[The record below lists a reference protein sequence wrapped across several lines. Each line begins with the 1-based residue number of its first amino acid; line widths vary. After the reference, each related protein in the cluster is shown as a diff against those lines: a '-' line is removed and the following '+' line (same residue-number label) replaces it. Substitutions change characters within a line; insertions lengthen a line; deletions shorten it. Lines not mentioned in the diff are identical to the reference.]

1 MTATEFNDLIEEKFE
16 DGLFGF
22 AEQEDTE
29 EGQSH
34 SDFLIENNLEFVENN
49 DVEAYDSYGSEDSI
63 LERVFLHKPS
73 GNYFM
78 VYGTRQS
85 YSGTEWDGIKEVNKT
100 EKTITV
106 WT

>member
-1 MTATEFNDLIEEKFE
+1 MTATEFNDLIEENFN
-16 DGLFGF
+16 GLFDF
-22 AEQEDTE
+22 VEDYKGKGGKTTDE
-29 EGQSH
+29 
-34 SDFLIENNLEFVENN
+34 FLKENNLVFVENN
-49 DVEAYDSYGSEDSI
+49 DVETYDSYGNEDST
-63 LERVFLHKPS
+63 LERIYLHQPS